1 VTNPDSLR
9 LAKRKLAV
17 DATTARVVRQFGGA
31 GVRSIVIKGPTLQRE
46 LHADGTLR
54 PYTDTDLLVAPWD
67 LEAAGRALESLGF
80 VLIIDH
86 REHRGIAEPHAQE
99 WGPSPAVKL
108 VDLHWRVAG
117 VNESP
122 ERAWEI
128 FVRGTTPFSI
138 GGALAECLDRPGMA
152 LLVGLHAAHHGPA
165 MRRPMA
171 DLARALERF
180 DRETWVAATDLAAQL
195 DATEAFAAGLRI
207 DPDGAVLAR
216 KLGLAAASGPQR
228 RLIASSPP
236 PGALG
241 LLSAVEASGAT
252 ARLQAIR
259 DALLPRA
266 TFMRAGYPLARRGRT
281 GLALAYCARL
291 LVRVRLLPRAARAVQ
306 RALHTRSD

>member
-1 VTNPDSLR
+1 M
-9 LAKRKLAV
+9 
-17 DATTARVVRQFGGA
+17 DATTVRVVREFASA
-31 GVRSIVIKGPTLQRE
+31 GVRNIVIKGPTLERE

-80 VLIIDH
+80 VLILDH

-99 WGPSPAVKL
+99 WGRSAAMKL

-128 FVRGTTPFSI
+128 LVSGTAPFSI
-138 GGALAECLDRPGMA
+138 GGAFAECLDRPGMA

-165 MRRPMA
+165 MQRPLA

-180 DRETWVAATDLAAQL
+180 DRETWVAAADLAAQL

-207 DPDGAVLAR
+207 AADGAMLAR
-216 KLGLAAASGPQR
+216 ELGLGADASPQR

-241 LLSAVEASGAT
+241 LLSAVEAPGAT
-252 ARLQAIR
+252 ARIQAIR
-259 DALLPRA
+259 EALLPGPA
-266 TFMRAGYPLARRGRT
+266 FMRAGYPLARHGRT

-306 RALHTRSD
+306 RALHTRSE